1 MLKATE
7 KAFNILELIEAQ
19 KVGNMYGLLYNSY
32 DAWFARVKVLH
43 EDLLTWK
50 VFDMI
55 LRRS

>member
-32 DAWFARVKVLH
+32 DAWFARVKVLY

-50 VFDMI
+50 VFKA
-55 LRRS
+55 